1 LVNLLEIV
9 YGNVD
14 RAARMHTSCSIG
26 ISMLILDFD
35 NKHTRMRILDADMA
49 IRMDASP

>member
-14 RAARMHTSCSIG
+14 RAARMHTGCSIG
-26 ISMLILDFD
+26 TKMLILDFD
-35 NKHTRMRILDADMA
+35 NKHTRLRVLDADMA
-49 IRMDASP
+49 IRMDSCP